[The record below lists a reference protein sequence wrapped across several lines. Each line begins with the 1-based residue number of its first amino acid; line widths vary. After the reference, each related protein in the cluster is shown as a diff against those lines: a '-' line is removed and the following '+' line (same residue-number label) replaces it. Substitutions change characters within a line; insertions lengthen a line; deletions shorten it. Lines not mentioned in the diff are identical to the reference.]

1 MHDRQVAVIN
11 NKKCYMSSD
20 YIRKIVN
27 TYRGRNI
34 INSNTNINDILLKID
49 SSKNIDIS
57 KEQPL
62 ILFNRLKKRNINIK
76 N

>member
-34 INSNTNINDILLKID
+34 LNSNSNINDILLKID
-49 SSKNIDIS
+49 S
-57 KEQPL
+57 
-62 ILFNRLKKRNINIK
+62 
-76 N
+76 